1 MASASS
7 ECDNLQVALNDK
19 RCAEMGLG
27 DEKLQRLD
35 RLLDRCNKKHVGSGA
50 QCHDASARCLRV
62 IHAGDLPASVFIE
75 LVSFAPQGLGFCA
88 GGRVLDR
95 TTLEKIFA
103 SISGLFGTVIPLIVA
118 LCDEEGF
125 PASATGANA
134 SACTLSAA
142 QVAAGESA
150 IKRLST
156 H

>member
-103 SISGLFGTVIPLIVA
+103 SISGLFGT
-118 LCDEEGF
+118 DGD
-125 PASATGANA
+125 PAHRGPARRGGLPRERRGRERERVRAERR
-134 SACTLSAA
+134 
-142 QVAAGESA
+142 AGG
-150 IKRLST
+150 RGRVCY
-156 H
+156 